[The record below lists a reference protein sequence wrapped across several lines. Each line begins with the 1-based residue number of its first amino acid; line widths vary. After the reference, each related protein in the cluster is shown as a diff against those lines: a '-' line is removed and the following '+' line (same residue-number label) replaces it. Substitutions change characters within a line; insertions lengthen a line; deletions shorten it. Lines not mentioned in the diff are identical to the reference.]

1 MVIEVKPKQ
10 TSSRRVEWIYLVYL
24 LFFLLAVMSPSIVG
38 SDHFGF
44 NQSALEEVLI
54 FAFGLAGLCTFAVY
68 ERMMERR
75 LQERDV
81 ALGHAEKAKAELIES
96 YQYIGSVNR
105 QIEVLKTLVNKT
117 SISLVDTD
125 SYWKDILQSL
135 AANAAASVNATS
147 VLIRFLD
154 LDKLRTEREV
164 FHAVGKEKQLRMSN
178 KELRKLHD
186 FGSSHAFLRTEDGQE
201 ILVVPSDRKDSI
213 VKVYFMLTTDP
224 SKTTDQDVS
233 LAKVFAN
240 QAELV
245 YHSLMRRVKDDERGP
260 LDQIVQLTSQVK
272 GEVS

>member
-1 MVIEVKPKQ
+1 MLIEEKAKQ
-10 TSSRRVEWIYLVYL
+10 STPRRVEWIYLVYL

-38 SDHFGF
+38 SDHFGIE
-44 NQSALEEVLI
+44 QSSLEEILI
-54 FAFGLAGLCTFAVY
+54 FLFGLAGLCTFAVY
-68 ERMMERR
+68 ERLIERR
-75 LQERDV
+75 MQERDV

-125 SYWKDILQSL
+125 TYWKDILQSL
-135 AANAAASVNATS
+135 AANTAASVNATS

-154 LDKLRTEREV
+154 LDKLRTEREI
-164 FHAVGKEKQLRMSN
+164 FHTIGKEKQLRMSN

-201 ILVVPSDRKDSI
+201 VLVVPSDRKESAM
-213 VKVYFMLTTDP
+213 KAYFILTTDP

-245 YHSLMRRVKDDERGP
+245 YHSLMRRVKDDDGGP
-260 LDQIVQLTSQVK
+260 LDQIVNLTSQVK

>member
-1 MVIEVKPKQ
+1 MDIDVRQKQ

-24 LFFLLAVMSPSIVG
+24 LFFLLAVMSPSIVTR
-38 SDHFGF
+38 DYFGLE
-44 NQSALEEVLI
+44 QSSIEEALI

-75 LQERDV
+75 LQERDA
-81 ALGHAEKAKAELIES
+81 ALGHAEKAKSELIES

-164 FHAVGKEKQLRMSN
+164 FHAIGKEKQLRMSN

-186 FGSSHAFLRTEDGQE
+186 FGASHAFMRTEDGQE
-201 ILVVPSDRKDSI
+201 ILVVPSDRKESTM
-213 VKVYFMLTTDP
+213 KVYFMLATDP

-245 YHSLMRRVKDDERGP
+245 YHSLMRRVKDDEGGP
-260 LDQIVQLTSQVK
+260 LDQIVNVTRQVK
-272 GEVS
+272 GEGS